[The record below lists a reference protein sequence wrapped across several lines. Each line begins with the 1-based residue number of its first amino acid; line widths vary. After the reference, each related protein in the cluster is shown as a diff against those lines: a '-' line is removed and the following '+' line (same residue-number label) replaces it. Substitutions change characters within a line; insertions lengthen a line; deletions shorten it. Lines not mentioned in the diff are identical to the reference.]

1 MEAHLAERRVAVLP
15 FTQHPD
21 GDDVI
26 IANAAR
32 SAFLA
37 VSPEAVEILAGL
49 AAGLSVGEVCGR
61 YEARHGERPDVDEL
75 LDVLQRE
82 GFVAPAAAQR
92 ETVLP
97 AGAGGAAGE
106 RGPLWAHAIASLLV
120 LVACLAAV
128 GVALALVVA
137 DPGLV
142 PPADVLV
149 FRSQPLA
156 MVAATL
162 GLLLGSTLL
171 HELAHLVTA
180 RAAGAPC
187 RLTVGRR
194 MWVLVAET
202 DMSAIWLASR
212 RQRQA
217 AILAGPLSDLTSAA
231 ALVFFLAAAQRGW
244 LQPPPV
250 VLLLAQVWLLIGLLQ
265 LLWQCYFF
273 VRTDLY
279 YAVATAFNCRNL
291 MGDTEALLRNQLAR
305 LFPARPTVDQSSIPA
320 RERRVIRAYAVV
332 WVVGRLLA
340 LASLFL
346 ITLPVLAGYCRIVAA
361 SLRGADGGA
370 ASAGDLTWI
379 VFALGLQGA
388 GLVLWARGLT
398 RARKETR

>member
-1 MEAHLAERRVAVLP
+1 
-15 FTQHPD
+15 
-21 GDDVI
+21 
-26 IANAAR
+26 
-32 SAFLA
+32 
-37 VSPEAVEILAGL
+37 
-49 AAGLSVGEVCGR
+49 
-61 YEARHGERPDVDEL
+61 
-75 LDVLQRE
+75 
-82 GFVAPAAAQR
+82 
-92 ETVLP
+92 
-97 AGAGGAAGE
+97 
-106 RGPLWAHAIASLLV
+106 V

-128 GVALALVVA
+128 GVALALVVS

-142 PPADVLV
+142 PPAGVLV
-149 FRSQPLA
+149 FRTQPLA

-171 HELAHLVTA
+171 HELAHLVAA

-202 DMSAIWLASR
+202 DMSAIWMASR

-217 AILAGPLSDLTSAA
+217 AILAGPLFDLTSAA
-231 ALVFFLAAAQRGW
+231 ALVCLLAAVRQGW
-244 LQPPPV
+244 LQLPPA
-250 VLLLAQVWLLIGLLQ
+250 VLLLGQVWLLISLLQ

-273 VRTDLY
+273 VRTDFY
-279 YAVATAFNCRNL
+279 YAVAAAFNCRNL
-291 MGDTEALLRNQLAR
+291 MGDTETLLRNQLAR
-305 LFPARPTVDQSSIPA
+305 LFPARPTVDQSSIPP

-340 LASLFL
+340 LASLLL
-346 ITLPVLAGYCRIVAA
+346 ITLPVLAGYCGIVAA
-361 SLRGADGGA
+361 SLLGFAGGA

-398 RARKETR
+398 RARKETS